1 MSRIVVNHLT
11 RMGHPRVCVA
21 GIDIDAGGAH
31 LRPVTPR
38 SVPLTTSLLTSEGGP
53 FGVGALVELGETR
66 PAPEPPFVE
75 DQLFNPAAATSQGRV
90 EPELYTDW
98 LEAVAFNSLRR
109 AFGPDLERLKSTKLA
124 TREGLGTQSLAVV
137 RLTDASMTT
146 SFGKPRLNFYEDD
159 LLTQATV
166 TDLRF
171 YEDDFKT
178 ANNGTVASVSARLA
192 EGVKAWAMFG
202 FARPFKASGDDARR
216 NWLQLNGICLE
227 DDPFGP

>member
-1 MSRIVVNHLT
+1 M
-11 RMGHPRVCVA
+11 
-21 GIDIDAGGAH
+21 
-31 LRPVTPR
+31 
-38 SVPLTTSLLTSEGGP
+38 PLTTSLLTNEGGP
-53 FGVGALVELGETR
+53 FGVGALVELGETK

-75 DQLFNPAAATSQGRV
+75 DQLFNPAAATAQGQV

-98 LEAVAFNSLRR
+98 LEAVAFNSVRR

-124 TREGLGTQSLAVV
+124 TREGLGKQSLAVV
-137 RLTDASMTT
+137 RLTNATMTT

-159 LLTQATV
+159 LLTQTTV

-178 ANNGTVASVSARLA
+178 ANYETVASVSSRLA
-192 EGVKAWAMFG
+192 EGMKAWAMFG
-202 FARPFKASGDDARR
+202 LARPFKAQGDDARR

>member
-1 MSRIVVNHLT
+1 M
-11 RMGHPRVCVA
+11 
-21 GIDIDAGGAH
+21 DIDASGGAH

-38 SVPLTTSLLTSEGGP
+38 QVPLTTSLLTSEGGP
-53 FGVGALVELGETR
+53 FGVGSLIELGETR

-75 DQLFNPAAATSQGRV
+75 DHLFNPAAATSQGRV
-90 EPELYTDW
+90 EPELYMDW
-98 LEAVAFNSLRR
+98 LEAVAFNNLRR
-109 AFGPDLERLKSTKLA
+109 AFGPDLERPKSTKLA

-137 RLTDASMTT
+137 RLTDASMTI
-146 SFGKPRLNFYEDD
+146 SFRKPQLSFYEDD

-171 YEDDFKT
+171 YEDDFKS
-178 ANNGTVASVSARLA
+178 ANYETVASVSTRLA

-202 FARPFKASGDDARR
+202 FARPFKAKGDDARR